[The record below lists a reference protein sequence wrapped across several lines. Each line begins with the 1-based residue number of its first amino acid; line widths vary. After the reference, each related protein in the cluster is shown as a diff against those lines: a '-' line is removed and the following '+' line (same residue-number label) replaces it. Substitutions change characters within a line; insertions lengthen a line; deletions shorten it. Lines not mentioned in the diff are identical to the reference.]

1 MKDSELCLY
10 CGKSTGKLN
19 RRNILVMVM
28 MVNQPAVGHYAGQS
42 GSLLQVLLDHG
53 GYEGSAVLEIGII
66 LRTSDRRK
74 TGKLY
79 LGQYWCSRKLEN
91 SLLSSDNI
99 IKWVDSEDH
108 YEEKNS
114 TSPDLLGDPEVSLA
128 RQDLGTA
135 EGLTAAVFG
144 GRQSVIKLGG
154 S

>member
-1 MKDSELCLY
+1 M
-10 CGKSTGKLN
+10 
-19 RRNILVMVM
+19 
-28 MVNQPAVGHYAGQS
+28 
-42 GSLLQVLLDHG
+42 
-53 GYEGSAVLEIGII
+53 
-66 LRTSDRRK
+66 RTSDRRK

-79 LGQYWCSRKLEN
+79 LGQYWCSRELEK
-91 SLLSSDNI
+91 SLLSSDHI

-114 TSPDLLGDPEVSLA
+114 TRPDLLGDPEVSLA

-144 GRQSVIKLGG
+144 GRQSVIELSG